1 MKNLILALVVLFFFH
16 DLNAQTHTEDDIA
29 LIQDMWG
36 KGKKDIV
43 SDYMKLT
50 PAEEVPFWKAYDE
63 YEISRKKLGRER
75 LLILNEYDLN
85 QDKLNGTLATDL
97 VNRSIDNNIDI
108 QKLFKKTYKSM
119 SKAVS
124 PVRAAQFM
132 QLENY
137 LLTAIQMDIQD
148 NIPFIGDLND
158 SMKK

>member
-1 MKNLILALVVLFFFH
+1 MKKLIFALVVIFFFV
-16 DLNAQTHTEDDIA
+16 DMKAQTHTEDDIA
-29 LIQDMWG
+29 LIQDLWG

-50 PAEEVPFWKAYDE
+50 SAEEVTFWKAYDE
-63 YEISRKKLGRER
+63 YEVSRKKLGRER
-75 LLILNEYDLN
+75 LLILNEFDENYE
-85 QDKLNGTLATDL
+85 KLTGTMATDL

-124 PVRAAQFM
+124 PMRAAQFM

>member
-1 MKNLILALVVLFFFH
+1 MKKLIYALVVIFFFV
-16 DLNAQTHTEDDIA
+16 DMKAQTHTEDDIA
-29 LIQDMWG
+29 LIQDLWG

-50 PAEEVPFWKAYDE
+50 SAEEVTFWKAYDE
-63 YEISRKKLGRER
+63 YEVSRKKLGRER
-75 LLILNEYDLN
+75 LLILNEFDENYE
-85 QDKLNGTLATDL
+85 KLTGTMATDL

-124 PVRAAQFM
+124 PMRAAQFM

>member
-1 MKNLILALVVLFFFH
+1 
-16 DLNAQTHTEDDIA
+16 
-29 LIQDMWG
+29 
-36 KGKKDIV
+36 
-43 SDYMKLT
+43 
-50 PAEEVPFWKAYDE
+50 
-63 YEISRKKLGRER
+63 
-75 LLILNEYDLN
+75 
-85 QDKLNGTLATDL
+85 
-97 VNRSIDNNIDI
+97 
-108 QKLFKKTYKSM
+108 M